1 MTSDDPADAD
11 PGRGLRG
18 RLIVATPRLAAPP
31 FRRGVVLVL
40 DHDHSGALGVVL
52 NRPTRVTVA
61 DVLPAWAGVASPPD
75 VVFSGGPVSTNA
87 ALAVGTLLPHT
98 AEAAPLGW
106 QRLYDSTGLVNLDA
120 PPELVQGALEGMR
133 VFAGYAG
140 WASGQLEDELAE
152 GAWYVVETAA
162 SDVYGPEPDDLWRQV
177 LRRQVGELAVVA
189 SFPDDPTMN

>member
-11 PGRGLRG
+11 PGRGLRS

-40 DHDHSGALGVVL
+40 DHDDGGALGVVL

-87 ALAVGTLLPHT
+87 ALAVATLLPHT

-106 QRLYDSTGLVNLDA
+106 QRLYDSTGLVDLDA
-120 PPELVQGALEGMR
+120 PPELVAGAFEGLR
-133 VFAGYAG
+133 IFAGYAG
-140 WASGQLEDELAE
+140 WASGQLEEELAE
-152 GAWYVVETAA
+152 GAWYVVEAEP
-162 SDVYGPEPDDLWRQV
+162 SDVYGPEPDDLWRRV

-189 SFPDDPTMN
+189 SFPDDPAMN